1 MFSLLECEI
10 KLHTFYFW
18 DNRGPKNVIKW
29 LTDGR
34 TDGESNTK
42 LFQGSSKTIE
52 HRGNSVFKGNRLFA
66 DMRLNHASPRA
77 LPVMHNCSFLFS
89 FFLGGG
95 GGGNRV
101 TLYMHLHFEWFLDSA
116 LIVQILHIQ
125 FSPVLVM
132 LWSVVIISLN
142 WCSVSTKKSFC
153 IYQSTTWPGRN
164 IGHIMNHNI
173 SIQTKLCMQELF
185 VEL

>member
-1 MFSLLECEI
+1 MGRIIAHFFRVVQRLLNI
-10 KLHTFYFW
+10 V
-18 DNRGPKNVIKW
+18 VIV
-29 LTDGR
+29 
-34 TDGESNTK
+34 
-42 LFQGSSKTIE
+42 SSKEIDCSLICVSTMHHLE
-52 HRGNSVFKGNRLFA
+52 HCRLCIIVRF
-66 DMRLNHASPRA
+66 
-77 LPVMHNCSFLFS
+77 CFLFW
-89 FFLGGG
+89 GAV
-95 GGGNRV
+95 GNRV

-125 FSPVLVM
+125 FSLVLVM
-132 LWSVVIISLN
+132 LWSAVIVSLN
-142 WCSVSTKKSFC
+142 WCGVSTKKSFC

>member
-1 MFSLLECEI
+1 MFSLLEREI

-18 DNRGPKNVIKW
+18 DNRGRKDVIKW

-34 TDGESNTK
+34 TDGEINTK

-52 HRGNSVFKGNRLFA
+52 HRGNSVLKGNRLFA

-77 LPVMHNCSFLFS
+77 LPVVHNCSFWFS
-89 FFLGGG
+89 WG
-95 GGGNRV
+95 
-101 TLYMHLHFEWFLDSA
+101 TDLHCTCICILNDS
-116 LIVQILHIQ
+116 LIQRWSYK
-125 FSPVLVM
+125 FYTYNFPPCSVM
-132 LWSVVIISLN
+132 LWFVVIVSLN
-142 WCSVSTKKSFC
+142 WCIVSTKKSFC